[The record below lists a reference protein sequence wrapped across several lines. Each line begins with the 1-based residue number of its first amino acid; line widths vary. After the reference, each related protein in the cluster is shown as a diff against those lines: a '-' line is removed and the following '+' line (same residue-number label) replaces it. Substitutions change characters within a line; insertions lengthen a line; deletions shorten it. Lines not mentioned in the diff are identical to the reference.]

1 MQAIPDNLSAWRK
14 SRRAELIAARLALP
28 YETRSA
34 AHAAIAAHLDGLRN
48 ALRGLV
54 TGFCWPI
61 RGEPDLRN
69 LVQSWVE
76 TGTTAAL
83 PALMEKNAPMRFRR
97 WAADVAMTRGV
108 WNIPIPERTEE
119 LAPDVLLIP
128 MVGYDEQGYRL
139 GNGGGYF
146 DRMLAEMAPPPLT
159 IGVAL
164 AQSRLATIYPQ
175 AYDIPMDCVATEA
188 GLYVVAAGE
197 LRPLTA
203 ETAAQHVHDLARL
216 RSLPRRQANMLDAP
230 RIDLSSPVCYAAQF
244 PGYFGET
251 DADKK

>member
-1 MQAIPDNLSAWRK
+1 MQPAPENLSAWRK

-83 PALMEKNAPMRFRR
+83 PALTEKDTPMRFRR

-108 WNIPIPERTEE
+108 WNIPIPESTEE
-119 LAPDVLLIP
+119 LEPDVLFIP
-128 MVGYDEQGYRL
+128 MVGYDEEGYRL

-146 DRMLAEMAPPPLT
+146 DRMLADISPPPIT
-159 IGVAL
+159 VGVAL
-164 AQSRLATIYPQ
+164 AQSQIDTIYPQ
-175 AYDIPMDCVATEA
+175 PYDIPMDCVLTEA
-188 GLYVVAAGE
+188 GLHVPVAGE
-197 LRPLTA
+197 LTCLTMDTVA
-203 ETAAQHVHDLARL
+203 RHLRDLAVSRRLPRVQETALE
-216 RSLPRRQANMLDAP
+216 PP
-230 RIDLSSPVCYAAQF
+230 RIELSSPVCYAAEF

-251 DADKK
+251 TEKKP